1 MTSVATPVRFKVAVT
16 DFTFPDFSRYRDEL
30 DRVADVIVPDRPG
43 LDAFLAI
50 ARDADALLHEHL
62 TLSAAIID
70 RLDRCR
76 VIAHHGKG
84 VDNIALDAASARGI
98 VVANVLDA
106 SLHEVAEHVFALLF
120 AVARR
125 LTTYDHAVR
134 AGRWDVRVGEPVYRL
149 HAKTL
154 ALVGFGRIAQ
164 LVAVRALAFGMR
176 VIAYAR
182 HPDAEL
188 ARRLGVAFGD
198 LDTVFAQ
205 ADVISVHLPLTPQT
219 ERIVS
224 AALLRRMKR
233 SAILINVS
241 RGGLIDEAAL
251 CEALAGGQLL
261 GAGLDVMADE
271 PPLDGNPLLRLEN
284 VVVTPHCAWYSEE
297 GRDDVER
304 RTAREAARVLAGEAP
319 QSWVNPEALPRFVER
334 WGHLQQR

>member
-1 MTSVATPVRFKVAVT
+1 MTCGETVRFKVAVT

-30 DRVADVIVPDRPG
+30 GTDVDLIVPNRPG
-43 LDAFLAI
+43 ADRFVEI
-50 ARDADALLHEHL
+50 AHDADALLHEHL
-62 TLSAAIID
+62 TLSAAVID

-106 SLHEVAEHVFALLF
+106 SLHEVAEHVFALAF
-120 AVARR
+120 ALARR
-125 LTTYDHAVR
+125 LTAYDDAVR
-134 AGRWDVRVGEPVYRL
+134 AGRWDVRVGVPVHRL
-149 HAKTL
+149 HGKTL
-154 ALVGFGRIAQ
+154 GLVGFGRIAQ
-164 LVAVRALAFGMR
+164 IVAIRALAFGMS
-176 VIAYAR
+176 VVTYAR

-188 ARRLGVAFGD
+188 ARRLGVSFAD

-205 ADVISVHLPLTPQT
+205 ADVVSVHLPLTAQT

-233 SAILINVS
+233 TAIFINVS
-241 RGGLIDEAAL
+241 RGGLVDEAAL
-251 CEALAGGQLL
+251 CEALATDRLS
-261 GAGLDVMADE
+261 GAGLDVLADE
-271 PPLDGNPLLRLEN
+271 PPRDDNRLLRLEN

-304 RTAREAARVLAGEAP
+304 RTAREAARVLAGRAP
-319 QSWVNPEALPRFVER
+319 LSWVNPEALPRFVER
-334 WGHLQQR
+334 WGELQQS